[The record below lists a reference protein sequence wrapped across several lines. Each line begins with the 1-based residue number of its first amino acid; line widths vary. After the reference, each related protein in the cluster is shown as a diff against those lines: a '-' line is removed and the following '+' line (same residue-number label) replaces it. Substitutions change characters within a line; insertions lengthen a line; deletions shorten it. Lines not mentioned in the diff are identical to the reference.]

1 MPLLT
6 AILFLALTLFSGC
19 ATGKAITTAEIEA
32 AVKAIAPE
40 VPAAPV
46 LEPVEFQEKDGG
58 LWLSYNDY
66 RSLERNVIALREYT
80 AKLEIIIGFYREE

>member
-1 MPLLT
+1 
-6 AILFLALTLFSGC
+6 LFLALTLFSGC

-32 AVKAIAPE
+32 AIKAIAPE
-40 VPAAPV
+40 VPSAPV
-46 LEPVEFQEKDGG
+46 PEPVEFQDRDGG

-80 AKLEIIIGFYREE
+80 ARLEAIIDFYREDK